1 MDERRD
7 YPMGVVPPTAYQR
20 PYQQSTYQ
28 QLYSQQHQQMQQA
41 QRPNPLANFAEGA
54 QKMTPGGFQ
63 PLNRE
68 ERREAERIA
77 LEASFNYNGYQVVRR
92 EFFSHKF
99 DPSLT
104 FKGNSI
110 TFNNACISSL
120 DGVVYVQVLVNPD
133 EKKLVIRPCAEGA
146 RDAIRWCIAKT
157 EKRKSRQI
165 TCLPFTTKIYNIM
178 NWENLYYYKLQGTR
192 INYEGQEIYIFDL
205 TSEEPFP
212 PSVKTSDAPG
222 TRAKPR
228 KAVFAN
234 SDPSSFGLTVE
245 AHDASTQI
253 DLMQGYGLEGLD
265 KGTEAQQMPMEMID
279 QETGEVTKV

>member
-7 YPMGVVPPTAYQR
+7 YPTGVIPPTAYQR
-20 PYQQSTYQ
+20 PYQQPAYQ
-28 QLYSQQHQQMQQA
+28 QPYPQQRQQPQP
-41 QRPNPLANFAEGA
+41 QRPNPLANTAEGA
-54 QKMTPGGFQ
+54 RKLTPGGFQ

-77 LEASFNYNGYQVVRR
+77 LEATFSYDGYQVARR

-165 TCLPFTTKIYNIM
+165 TCLPFTTKIYSIM

-192 INYEGQEIYIFDL
+192 INYDGQEIYIFDL
-205 TSEEPFP
+205 TSDEPFP
-212 PSVKTSDAPG
+212 PA
-222 TRAKPR
+222 AKSADGSKR
-228 KAVFAN
+228 KARTAALPDQGTDF
-234 SDPSSFGLTVE
+234 FGLSVQD
-245 AHDASTQI
+245 HDASMQI
-253 DLMQGYGLEGLD
+253 NLMQGYGLEGFD
-265 KGTEAQQMPMEMID
+265 KGRDGGEVQQMPMEMID